1 MTLLP
6 GLMQL
11 ANDETK
17 TEARKAELAHAFMHE
32 QLMEFYGPA
41 YVAVV
46 VEYEEAGTLPERT
59 RTMLNESGCSVGHS
73 RG

>member
-1 MTLLP
+1 
-6 GLMQL
+6 MQL

-32 QLMEFYGPA
+32 QLMEFCGPA

-46 VEYEEAGTLPERT
+46 VEYEEAMGHLPERT
-59 RTMLNESGCSVGHS
+59 GTMLNESGCSVGHS

>member
-1 MTLLP
+1 M
-6 GLMQL
+6 
-11 ANDETK
+11 
-17 TEARKAELAHAFMHE
+17 AHAFMHE